1 MWINRLI
8 KIIFKNRKYQEV
20 KQHELMEINAR
31 LEKLE
36 GDLEKAITGYKLM
49 LIKENP
55 DILADLIRGESVQE
69 IDRSL
74 SQAKEL
80 TNSIRA
86 KLEEKI
92 STEKIPAGAPT
103 RLPPDL
109 DTLSSEEKI
118 RYGLKQY
125 R

>member
-8 KIIFKNRKYQEV
+8 KIIFKNRKNQEV

-36 GDLEKAITGYKLM
+36 GDLGKAITGYKLM

-55 DILADLIRGESVQE
+55 DILADLIRGESIEE

-92 STEKIPAGAPT
+92 SAEKIPAGAPT

-109 DTLSSEEKI
+109 NALSSEEKI